1 MPCSKKTERMYH
13 EEMFH
18 YYAAKFEVAEAERD
32 VSRAQG
38 VCKDLQIARL
48 LRRIKLMRL

>member
-1 MPCSKKTERMYH
+1 MYDGAELLWH

-18 YYAAKFEVAEAERD
+18 YYAAKFDVAEAERD

-48 LRRIKLMRL
+48 LGRIKTLRS

>member
-1 MPCSKKTERMYH
+1 MYQKAELLYH
-13 EEMFH
+13 EEMFN